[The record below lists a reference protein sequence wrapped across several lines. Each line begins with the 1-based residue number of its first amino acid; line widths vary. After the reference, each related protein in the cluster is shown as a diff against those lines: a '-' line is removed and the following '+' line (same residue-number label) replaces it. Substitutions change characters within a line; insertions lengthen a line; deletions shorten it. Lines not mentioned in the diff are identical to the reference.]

1 MHWLK
6 PACGWMSLRASR
18 GLKAVGLTAAIGLT
32 TCAGLPRLAAEEP
45 YRQFLEKL
53 RTERLYDLALSYLDD
68 LAKSPSVEP
77 EFVTEIPLERAMLLE
92 ASALTM
98 GQRSP
103 QRETVLDQAKQAFQ
117 DFLDKN
123 KNHPRRS
130 EARLGLG
137 NLLLTRAEEA
147 RAGRDPKEASPEAAK
162 YFGEAQ
168 QLFAS
173 AQKELAGILT
183 EMQGARVDPA
193 DEAKKALRN
202 KYRDDYRRA
211 ELLAAFALENK
222 GRSFKQGSAE
232 WKADLEQALKEYT
245 ELYTHEKD
253 RIEAR
258 NYALYYRSGIQRD
271 LGKIDDA
278 VDGYSRIASIEG
290 IDELRP
296 LQFKALTEVIKLWAS
311 KDQNKYPAAVDMAA
325 KWEKGIRPDER
336 SSQDVIDFQ
345 VVAAQAK
352 VDYAAA
358 LQAKDA
364 NDRNASKLRKEAR
377 ETLQRLVRTNGPH
390 QQSVREILAS
400 MGVAKDR
407 IAESVQLP
415 KVKNFEEA
423 VKEASTRIEQMQT
436 EAITQQTLL
445 EGLDSA
451 SDQAQKKELGDQLA
465 TVNANV
471 ERLRDQAAEL
481 LRTALRMFPPGG
493 ELSEL
498 TDTRY
503 RLAFVELQRGN
514 PWEAIAIGE
523 FLAHTNAGSETGLQ
537 CATVALAGYG
547 KLITEADPAL
557 QKTLT
562 DQLQPFAEFM
572 VQTWPN
578 STEAQAAASTLVQ
591 LAMSAGDFAK
601 AQSYLSK
608 LPSGTG
614 KADQLRRDIGLV
626 LAGQYFQEK
635 SDLPDGTPVP
645 AELKAKRDSA
655 IEQLTA
661 AVKDLKKGELDARYI
676 EAINSLVRLQLAAG
690 KVDDAA
696 KWMNNPDLSPVK
708 AIRAKP
714 DLVTE
719 RLIKLDTYRTALQ
732 ATVSRLSSG
741 GSGEEALKEIEQLI
755 GDLKDAAGNDA
766 EGQKLLT
773 SIFVKVARD
782 LQDLVEGAD
791 SPAAKQ
797 KLSDGMVLLAK
808 QIAASSDE
816 FATKFWAG
824 QTLSK
829 VASALDDSAKQ
840 TKKSLQRESTQILQ
854 EILNKEAQSP
864 GWIKTEGGDLLVRI
878 TLARSLRDA
887 GEYQKAIDQLAKV
900 LATNPATLD
909 LQMESAEIY
918 QAWGDSG
925 SPDKYDLAIGG
936 AVPDSKGVKLV
947 WGWAKLSQALA
958 GKSQLAQPF
967 FQSRY
972 QLAVCLYRSAM
983 AQKDPKQKATELGK
997 AERVI
1002 NGTALLYPEL
1012 GGDASFERFNVLI
1025 KNIQKELGK
1034 EPVGLTKKKQPQPSD
1049 QTQKAKG

>member
-6 PACGWMSLRASR
+6 PACGWMSVCALDRLKTV
-18 GLKAVGLTAAIGLT
+18 GLMAAVGLTI
-32 TCAGLPRLAAEEP
+32 CAGLPRAMAEEP

-53 RTERLYDLALSYLDD
+53 RAERMYDLALSYLDD
-68 LAKSPSVEP
+68 LAKNATVDP
-77 EFVTEIPLERAMLLE
+77 EFATEIPLERAIFLE

-98 GQRSP
+98 GQKSP
-103 QRETVLDQAKQAFQ
+103 QRAAVLDQAKQAFQ
-117 DFLDKN
+117 NFLDTN

-147 RAGRDPKEASPEAAK
+147 RAGGDPKQANPEAAQ

-168 QLFAS
+168 QLFET

-193 DEAKKALRN
+193 DEEKKALRT

-211 ELLAAFALENK
+211 ELLAAFAVENK
-222 GRSFKQGSAE
+222 GRSLKPGSPE
-232 WKADLEQALKEYT
+232 WKAELEKALNEYT

-278 VDGYSRIASIEG
+278 VDGYNRIVSIEG
-290 IDELRP
+290 IDPLRP
-296 LQFKALTEVIKLWAS
+296 LQFKALTEIVKLWAS
-311 KDQNKYPAAVDMAA
+311 KEQNKYPAAIDLAT
-325 KWEKGIRPDER
+325 KWEKDIRPDEKTT
-336 SSQDVIDFQ
+336 QDVIDFLI
-345 VVAAQAK
+345 ASAQAK
-352 VDYAAA
+352 IDYAAV
-358 LQAKDA
+358 LQQKDP
-364 NDRNASKLRKEAR
+364 NDRSVSKLRKETR
-377 ETLQRLVRTNGPH
+377 EGLQKLVRVNGPH
-390 QQSVREILAS
+390 QQAVRGLLAGL
-400 MGVAKDR
+400 GVTKERTAGPV
-407 IAESVQLP
+407 ELP

-451 SDQAQKKELGDQLA
+451 SDPAQKQELSDQLA
-465 TVNANV
+465 AVNANI
-471 ERLRDQAAEL
+471 EQARDQAAEL
-481 LRTALRMFPPGG
+481 LRIALRMFPQGG
-493 ELSEL
+493 DLSEL

-523 FLAHTNAGSETGLQ
+523 FLAHTNAGSDTGLQ

-547 KLITEADPAL
+547 KLITEADAEL
-557 QKTLT
+557 QKSLT

-591 LAMSAGDFAK
+591 LAMNAGDFAK
-601 AQSYLSK
+601 AQSYLAK

-614 KADQLRRDIGLV
+614 KADKLRRDIGLV

-635 SDLPDGTPVP
+635 SALADGAPLP

-661 AVKDLKKGELDARYI
+661 AVKDLKKDELDSRYI

-690 KVDDAA
+690 KVDEAA
-696 KWMNNPDLSPVK
+696 QWMNNADLSPVK
-708 AIRAKP
+708 AIRTNP

-719 RLIKLDTYRTALQ
+719 RLVKLDTYRTALQ
-732 ATVSRLSSG
+732 ATVSRLGSG
-741 GSGEEALKEIEQLI
+741 GSGDDALKEIEKLI
-755 GDLKDAAGNDA
+755 GELRTAAGTDD

-791 SPAAKQ
+791 SADKKQ

-808 QIAASSDE
+808 QIAASSGE
-816 FATKFWAG
+816 FTTKFWAG

-840 TKKSLQRESTQILQ
+840 TKLTLQRESMQILQ

-878 TLARSLRDA
+878 TLARALRDA
-887 GEYQKAIDQLAKV
+887 GEYQKAIDQLTKV
-900 LATNPATLD
+900 LVVNPATLD
-909 LQMESAEIY
+909 LQIEAAEIY

-925 SPDKYDLAIGG
+925 AIDKYDLAIGG
-936 AVPDSKGVKLV
+936 AVPDSKGGKLV
-947 WGWAKLSQALA
+947 WGWGKLSKALE
-958 GKSQLAQPF
+958 GRTQLAEQF
-967 FQSRY
+967 FVTRY
-972 QLAVCLYRSAM
+972 QIAVCFYRSAM
-983 AQKDPKQKATELGK
+983 AQKDPKKKAAELAK
-997 AERVI
+997 AERAI
-1002 NGTALLYPEL
+1002 NSTVLLYPDL
-1012 GGDASFERFNVLI
+1012 GGAASFERFNVLI

-1034 EPVGLTKKKQPQPSD
+1034 NPVGLVKK
-1049 QTQKAKG
+1049 